1 MCRLRGREGST
12 EGEDNLEA
20 ISASRVGAAE
30 SSLADHQASPRACAA
45 AWLVRCWHLS

>member
-1 MCRLRGREGST
+1 MCGPHGREGST

-20 ISASRVGAAE
+20 ISPLRLGAAE
-30 SSLADHQASPRACAA
+30 SPLPDHQASPRACAA